1 MVPVV
6 RPDILGSV
14 GETRIGGDNRAANPV
29 RGRPVNRPP
38 PRPSPDSPQGRNP
51 ENVTPNPGSALSFFI
66 GASAGSGLLRLSS
79 LVDLIEIEVGEDV
92 GAMPQSILLLV
103 FLQVGRGCVG
113 IAPASL
119 HHVFIPHVDLDR

>member
-1 MVPVV
+1 MDVV
-6 RPDILGSV
+6 TGIGEPKNPDCSARR
-14 GETRIGGDNRAANPV
+14 TRNLAA
-29 RGRPVNRPP
+29 PP
-38 PRPSPDSPQGRNP
+38 ALRKRRPSGPGRRNGQGP
-51 ENVTPNPGSALSFFI
+51 EKVTPNPRGTLTYLV
-66 GASAGSGLLRLSS
+66 GAGTGSGLLRLSS

-119 HHVFIPHVDLDR
+119 DHVFIPHVNLDL